1 MQPNRRNM
9 SAFGFFRLFA
19 CLALCL
25 AVGFVGSCATYPEI
39 TGWYASLAKP
49 NWTPP
54 NSAFPAVWAMLY
66 VMMAVSVWLLWE
78 RAAEGPAKFTAVVL
92 FAVQLVLNAAW
103 PPVFFAL
110 HEIRFALVII
120 SALALAIA
128 ATIVAAWRVQRMAAM
143 LLVPYLVWVIYATA
157 LNAGIVVLNP

>member
-9 SAFGFFRLFA
+9 SAFGFLRLFA

-39 TGWYASLAKP
+39 AGWYASLAKP

-54 NSAFPAVWAMLY
+54 DAAFPAVWAMLY

-78 RAAEGPAKFTAVVL
+78 RGAEGPAKFTAVVL

-110 HEIRFALVII
+110 HDIRFALVII

-128 ATIVAAWRVQRMAAM
+128 ATIAADLACAADGGDAACP
-143 LLVPYLVWVIYATA
+143 LLVWVIYATA

>member
-1 MQPNRRNM
+1 M
-9 SAFGFFRLFA
+9 SAFGFLRLVM

-25 AVGFVGSCATYPEI
+25 AVGFVGGRATYPEI
-39 TGWYASLAKP
+39 AGWYALLAKP

-54 NSAFPAVWAMLY
+54 NSAFPAVWATLY

-78 RAAEGPAKFTAVVL
+78 RAAEGPAKFRAVVL

-110 HEIRFALVII
+110 HQIRLALVVI
-120 SALALAIA
+120 SALALAIG
-128 ATIVAAWRVQRMAAM
+128 ATIAAAWHVHRLAAL
-143 LLVPYLVWVIYATA
+143 LLVPYLLWVIYATA
-157 LNAGIVVLNP
+157 LNAAIVMLNP

>member
-1 MQPNRRNM
+1 M
-9 SAFGFFRLFA
+9 SAFGFLRLVA

-25 AVGFVGSCATYPEI
+25 GVGFVGGRATYPGI
-39 TGWYASLAKP
+39 AGWYASLAKP

-54 NSAFPAVWAMLY
+54 NSAFAAVWTTLY
-66 VMMAVSVWLLWE
+66 VMMALSIWLMWE
-78 RAAEGPAKFTAVVL
+78 RAADGPAKFRAVVL
-92 FAVQLVLNAAW
+92 FGVQLVLNAAW

-110 HEIRFALVII
+110 HQIRLALVVI

-128 ATIVAAWRVQRMAAM
+128 ATIAAAWHVHRLAAL
-143 LLVPYLVWVIYATA
+143 LLVPYLLWVIYATV

>member
-9 SAFGFFRLFA
+9 SAFGFLRLVA

-39 TGWYASLAKP
+39 AGWYASLAKP

-54 NSAFPAVWAMLY
+54 DAAFPAVWAVLY

-78 RAAEGPAKFTAVVL
+78 RAAEGPAKFKAVVL

-110 HEIRFALVII
+110 HQIRFALVII
-120 SALALAIA
+120 SVLALAIA
-128 ATIVAAWRVQRMAAM
+128 ATIAAAWRVQRMAAM

-157 LNAGIVVLNP
+157 LNAAIVVLNP